1 MRTLVTAKNNMTAI
15 TTEVTSD
22 LIRLAIDREIKRTIE
37 IRYEELKTEF
47 LKTLEQEKAQTLAGI
62 SLYIQ
67 KEISYKTM
75 GQDLIITLK
84 TEKK

>member
-1 MRTLVTAKNNMTAI
+1 MTAI